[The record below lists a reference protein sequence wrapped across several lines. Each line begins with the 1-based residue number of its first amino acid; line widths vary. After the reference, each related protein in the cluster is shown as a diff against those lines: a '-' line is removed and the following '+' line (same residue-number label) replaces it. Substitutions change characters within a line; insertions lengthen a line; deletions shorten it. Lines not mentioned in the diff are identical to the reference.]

1 MRSNLLQGILLA
13 PTVTSSSYCSSSFI
27 VPPASHVQR
36 ICAKVYVKFKLS
48 TTLAALFLTAL
59 CCIHKDF
66 LLGVNNVP
74 RVYFNEYNVVTDNM
88 HQHVLLLLHRMLK
101 KSLAERFT
109 IQTLGNASTNRRQR
123 GRSDRHLIGNKTLVV
138 SAKDMHFRCVQ
149 MPTAMHVDTCSDGI

>member
-1 MRSNLLQGILLA
+1 M
-13 PTVTSSSYCSSSFI
+13 
-27 VPPASHVQR
+27 
-36 ICAKVYVKFKLS
+36 
-48 TTLAALFLTAL
+48 
-59 CCIHKDF
+59 
-66 LLGVNNVP
+66 LGVNNVP

-109 IQTLGNASTNRRQR
+109 IQTLGNASANRRQR